1 MSMTFCNL
9 CSFPKDF
16 KRLNIVL
23 RITLT
28 VKLDNS
34 KLEEGFSKI
43 LEDWKTAVPN
53 FGIFE
58 KLEEI
63 KWMKPRSLNARIWHE
78 YVLTLLLARARMT
91 LLRFERELL
100 MAMVSFIR
108 TPSEPE
114 DLSLSDPAR
123 STRLRLPTH
132 DSLVLLF
139 CPWIF
144 RMNTEWDLKIRIY
157 AWS

>member
-1 MSMTFCNL
+1 MQKIILVS
-9 CSFPKDF
+9 
-16 KRLNIVL
+16 V
-23 RITLT
+23 
-28 VKLDNS
+28 S
-34 KLEEGFSKI
+34 KLQES
-43 LEDWKTAVPN
+43 
-53 FGIFE
+53 GI
-58 KLEEI
+58 
-63 KWMKPRSLNARIWHE
+63 
-78 YVLTLLLARARMT
+78 VLTLRAKMT

-100 MAMVSFIR
+100 IAVVSFIR
-108 TPSEPE
+108 SPSEPE